1 MSRGGREG
9 NNALC
14 KQYGPINIDSSELAD
29 WVMSEQNI
37 SLAVVE
43 KLIDIKVGNI
53 SFRFSLQFWS
63 NETFCQCNNA
73 NQK

>member
-14 KQYGPINIDSSELAD
+14 KQYGPVNIDSSELAD
-29 WVMSEQNI
+29 WVMSEPNV

-43 KLIDIKVGNI
+43 KLIDVKVSNV
-53 SFRFSLQFWS
+53 SFRL
-63 NETFCQCNNA
+63 
-73 NQK
+73 